1 VHPEL
6 VYKSGVTAQRVT
18 VPEDVL
24 ARCREIG
31 ATLAA
36 AVAAGIY

>member
-1 VHPEL
+1 
-6 VYKSGVTAQRVT
+6 
-18 VPEDVL
+18 VPDDVL